1 MVNYSPA
8 SKRLD
13 RVFSALSDPTRRA
26 IVVRLARGTAT
37 VGELAEPFRMTLPAV
52 TKHIKVLERAGLL
65 ERKIEGRVHRCRL
78 EGDPMGE
85 AAAWIEHY
93 RRFWTAQLDA
103 LSDYF
108 TGRAGHAVHRSGSR
122 QGGRRRPQGGRR

>member
-1 MVNYSPA
+1 MVNYNRT

-26 IVVRLARGTAT
+26 IVVRLARGSAT

-52 TKHIKVLERAGLL
+52 TKHLKVLERAGLL
-65 ERKIEGRVHRCRL
+65 SREIEGRVHRCSL
-78 EGDPMGE
+78 SGEPMAE
-85 AAAWIEHY
+85 ASAWIERHRAY
-93 RRFWTAQLDA
+93 WTAQLDS

-108 TGRAGHAVHRSGSR
+108 QGRAPKRATRRDGGSR
-122 QGGRRRPQGGRR
+122 RSQGGRR